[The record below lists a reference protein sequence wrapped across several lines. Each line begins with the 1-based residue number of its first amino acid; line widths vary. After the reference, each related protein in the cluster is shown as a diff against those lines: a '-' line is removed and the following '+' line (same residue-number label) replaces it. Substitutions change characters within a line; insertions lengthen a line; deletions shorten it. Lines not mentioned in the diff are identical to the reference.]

1 MTWEGCDWNSGTE
14 EHVEKEQI
22 PGNCLIFRGHLILIQ
37 VKRIP
42 ITWSV
47 SYSYL
52 SLISRTACT
61 MVPRYH
67 LYPPKP
73 ILQTGDDVHLCPQPP
88 VASKLTGNKS
98 SLWSLLETRAF
109 LGCHSLDGSYDPATL
124 ASAILEPSSP
134 FLSAPGPCLYPN
146 VPVERIH
153 LHERTLLMNCPL
165 AAAVSSRK
173 DVFRSLPSTLHCDA
187 ISLRQEPC

>member
-1 MTWEGCDWNSGTE
+1 MWRERVVIEIQGQRNTWKKTRSQETVWYSS
-14 EHVEKEQI
+14 EKN
-22 PGNCLIFRGHLILIQ
+22 PHHLKCKLLL
-37 VKRIP
+37 P
-42 ITWSV
+42 F
-47 SYSYL
+47 
-52 SLISRTACT
+52 ISCTACT

-88 VASKLTGNKS
+88 VASELTGNKS